1 MCEINFR
8 TGRKRSL
15 VVIDK
20 CKELAHHL
28 RAILADAIVLV
39 LIRHPRAQI
48 AQVRGGGQGFF
59 QGNEDIVE
67 VDGGGGGGGI
77 GKRA

>member
-1 MCEINFR
+1 
-8 TGRKRSL
+8 

-20 CKELAHHL
+20 RKELAHHL
-28 RAILADAIVLV
+28 RTVLTDAIVLV

-67 VDGGGGGGGI
+67 VDGGGGGGG
-77 GKRA
+77 GA